1 MSLDKP
7 LAQEN
12 LGLVHLCANRFKNRG
27 IEYEELFSAG
37 CVGLLKA
44 VRAFDADRG
53 VLFSTYAV
61 PVILGEI
68 KRLFRDGGAIKVSR
82 GTKEL
87 SLRLARLREKYM
99 MQNGSEPTVSQLA
112 ALAQASEE
120 SVIEALNVSAAPL
133 SLTEENEDGTRQIDI
148 PTEPPDEEI
157 AERLSLRKVL
167 SELEERDRKLIYLRY
182 FKNLTQTQTA
192 KVLGMT
198 QVQVSRREKKIL
210 SGMKEKLS

>member
-87 SLRLARLREKYM
+87 SLRLARLREKFM
-99 MQNGSEPTVSQLA
+99 LQNGSEPTVSQLA

>member
-99 MQNGSEPTVSQLA
+99 LQNGSEPTVSQLA

-167 SELEERDRKLIYLRY
+167 SELEEKDRKLIYLRY